1 MRFTIKNKCFLY
13 TSVLLFLGNL
23 MNIAALVVVGV
34 TLVLMILAIALDWKI
49 KIKKVSFALYW
60 VFCLV
65 GAIICLCCGFA
76 GENPIT
82 GIFLNDANI
91 NPLKILVIFISCT
104 SISVLLDKIG
114 FFSYIAAVILSK
126 NKSSQTKL
134 FFSFSAIIAILT
146 IFTSNDILILTF
158 TPFICYFSKNAKINP
173 IPYIISE
180 FVCANVWSMFFFI
193 DNPTNIYLCT
203 TFGISFLEYAA
214 VMAIPTATCGVFAT
228 LLVYLIFRKQLKE
241 KINIDDVEII
251 KPDKQLLTIGIVGLS
266 VMVLFMAISNYI
278 PGVELWYIPLVCAG
292 ATYIAIIIC
301 LIAKKEKFTIVWK
314 SLAGLPYSLIPFLL
328 SMSVFIVTLQYAG
341 LIEKLVDLLQ
351 GNHMMLTGA
360 LSFGLGNLLNNIPMT
375 MLFTQTLHGFNGW
388 VTEAGQVNNPLFY
401 QYAYAVVAS
410 SNICALLTPIGSL
423 AGIMFMKILKQND
436 VKFSFAQFVG
446 HGAIISIPTI
456 AIALVII
463 MALPW
468 VGI

>member
-1 MRFTIKNKCFLY
+1 
-13 TSVLLFLGNL
+13 
-23 MNIAALVVVGV
+23 MNIAALIIVGIS
-34 TLVLMILAIALDWKI
+34 LVLMILAIALDWKI

-65 GAIICLCCGFA
+65 GAIVCLCCGFA
-76 GENPIT
+76 GQNPIKD
-82 GIFLNDANI
+82 IFLNDANI

-214 VMAIPTATCGVFAT
+214 VMAIPTAVCGVFST
-228 LLVYLIFRKQLKE
+228 FLVYFMFRKQLKE

-251 KPDKQLLTIGIVGLS
+251 KPDKQLLTIGVTGLAI
-266 VMVLFMAISNYI
+266 MVLFMAVSNYI

-301 LIAKKEKFTIVWK
+301 LLVKKEKFTIIWK
-314 SLAGLPYSLIPFLL
+314 SLAGLPYSLAPFLL
-328 SMSVFIVTLQYAG
+328 SMSVFIVTLSNSG
-341 LIEKLVDLLQ
+341 LISEFATFLQ
-351 GNHMMLTGA
+351 SNHMMVTGA
-360 LSFGLGNLLNNIPMT
+360 ISFGLGNLLNNIPMT
-375 MLFTQTLHGFNGW
+375 MMFTTTLHDFSW
-388 VTEAGQVNNPLFY
+388 VDAAGNVANPAFY
-401 QYAYAVVAS
+401 PYAYATVAS

-436 VKFSFAQFVG
+436 VKFSFTQFVG

-456 AIALVII
+456 ALALVII

>member
-1 MRFTIKNKCFLY
+1 
-13 TSVLLFLGNL
+13 
-23 MNIAALVVVGV
+23 MNIPALVIVGV

-76 GENPIT
+76 GEKPFTN
-82 GIFLNDANI
+82 IFLNDANI

-114 FFSYIAAVILSK
+114 FFAYIAAVILSK

-134 FFSFSAIIAILT
+134 FFAFSAIIAVLT

-203 TFGISFLEYAA
+203 TFGITFLEYAA
-214 VMAIPTATCGVFAT
+214 VMAIPTAVCGVFAT
-228 LLVYLIFRKQLKE
+228 FLVYFIFRKQLKE
-241 KINIDDVEII
+241 KINIDDVEIV
-251 KPDKQLLTIGIVGLS
+251 KPDKQLLTIGIIGLS
-266 VMVLFMAISNYI
+266 IMVLLMAVSNYI
-278 PGVELWYIPLVCAG
+278 PNVELWYIPLVCAG

-301 LIAKKEKFTIVWK
+301 LLAKKEKFSIIWK
-314 SLAGLPYSLIPFLL
+314 SLAGLPYALIPFLL
-328 SMSVFIVTLQYAG
+328 SMSVFIVTLNNAG
-341 LIEKLVDLLQ
+341 LIPEFAKFLS
-351 GNHMMLTGA
+351 GNHMMVTGA
-360 LSFGLGNLLNNIPMT
+360 ISFGLGNLLNNIPMT
-375 MLFTQTLHGFNGW
+375 MMFTTTLHEFSFINATGEI
-388 VTEAGQVNNPLFY
+388 TNPTFY

-410 SNICALLTPIGSL
+410 SNVCALLTPIGSL
-423 AGIMFMKILKQND
+423 AGIMFMKILKQNE
-436 VKFSFAQFVG
+436 VKFSFKQFVG
-446 HGAIISIPTI
+446 YGSIISIPTI
-456 AIALVII
+456 TIALVLILV
-463 MALPW
+463 LPW
-468 VGI
+468 VAI